1 MKNAV
6 LLTIWILVAVSGRCF
21 GREEPLANADKRGL
35 YAKSIEQVLR
45 LQEDQVDVA
54 TAALIIS
61 EYWSDMVNGYR
72 YLDRLDNMAYEIRE
86 TLRARKIGADYR
98 AIAVINEH
106 LFVKEGFKSVAE
118 VTDPNDLFLH
128 NVMDKKRGYCLSL
141 SILYLALAERLGLPI
156 YGMVVPGHF
165 FVRYD
170 DGAVRL
176 NIETT
181 SNGGVAADEHYMSRF
196 KVPALDENSI
206 YMRSLNKIE
215 TLGCFFNNLGNAYS
229 EVGDTDA
236 ARRALEQAVDINPL
250 LPESRMNLGNIYLN
264 LGRVDE
270 AITEYR
276 TALDI
281 NPGDAKSHLNLGNAY
296 TEKGWLSDA
305 IGEYNLSM
313 KLDPNI
319 PDTYKNLATA
329 YCKNGM
335 FAQALAQLNKAIARD
350 RRDSSLYSWRGDVYS
365 QMGNCK
371 QAMGEYERALKMKP
385 GLALAHYGIAMC
397 LHKAGE
403 VNEAI
408 RAFRKALVI
417 EPDML
422 GALVNLGSAY
432 VAKEKYDA
440 AIEQYEKAV
449 AIRPDD
455 ATILY
460 NLGTAYINKGDFKRA
475 VSVYEDALKIDA
487 KMGDAHNGLAH
498 SYYQL
503 KRYDLAWRHLR
514 QAQELGVEVDKELER
529 AIKRKV

>member
-1 MKNAV
+1 MKKAV
-6 LLTIWILVAVSGRCF
+6 LLTIWLLVVVCGRCF
-21 GREEPLANADKRGL
+21 GREAPLANADKMGL
-35 YAKSIEQVLR
+35 HAKSIEQVLR

-86 TLRARKIGADYR
+86 SLRARKIGADYR
-98 AIAVINEH
+98 AIQVINDY
-106 LFVKEGFKSVAE
+106 LFVKQGFKSVAE

-128 NVMDKKRGYCLSL
+128 HVMDKTRGYCLSL
-141 SILYLALAERLGLPI
+141 SILYLALAERLGLPM
-156 YGMVVPGHF
+156 YGVVAPGHF

-170 DGAVRL
+170 DGAVRV

-181 SNGGVAADEHYMSRF
+181 SNGGTATDEHYMSKF
-196 KVPALDENSI
+196 KVPALGENSI
-206 YMRSLNKIE
+206 YMRNLNKIE

-236 ARRALEQAVDINPL
+236 ARRALEQAVQINPL
-250 LPESRMNLGNIYLN
+250 LAESRMNLGNIYLN
-264 LGRVDE
+264 LGRVDD

-276 TALDI
+276 NALDI
-281 NPGDAKSHLNLGNAY
+281 NPDDAKSHLNLGNAY
-296 TEKGWLSDA
+296 MEKGWVTDA

-313 KLDPNI
+313 KLDANI
-319 PDTYKNLATA
+319 PDTHKNLATA

-335 FAQALAQLNKAIARD
+335 FAQALAQLNQAIARD
-350 RRDSSLYSWRGDVYS
+350 PRDSSLYSWRGDVYS

-371 QAMGEYERALKMKP
+371 QALAEYDMALKMKP
-385 GLALAHYGIAMC
+385 DLALAHYGIAMC
-397 LHKAGE
+397 LHKAGQ
-403 VNEAI
+403 VDEAI
-408 RAFRKALVI
+408 RAFKKALVI

-422 GALVNLGSAY
+422 AALVNLGSAY

-440 AIEQYEKAV
+440 AIEQYKKAV
-449 AIRPDD
+449 EVKPGD

-460 NLGTAYINKGDFKRA
+460 NLGTAYINKGAFKQA
-475 VSVYEDALKIDA
+475 TGVYEEALRIDP
-487 KMGDAHNGLAH
+487 KMGDAHNGLA
-498 SYYQL
+498 YAFYRL
-503 KRYDLAWRHLR
+503 KRYDMAWRHL
-514 QAQELGVEVDKELER
+514 QLAQELGVEIDKELEQ